1 MPSIKQDNKKEVR
14 YLNRDFISF
23 RKSLI
28 DFSKIYYPNTYND
41 FNETSPGMMFMEMA
55 SYVGDV
61 LSFYIDKQF
70 KESLLPY
77 AEERKNVVA
86 LANTLGYKP
95 KPTVAARAVL
105 DVYHTVPSI
114 TDDGGV
120 TYRPDMRYA

>member
-77 AEERKNVVA
+77 AE
-86 LANTLGYKP
+86 
-95 KPTVAARAVL
+95 
-105 DVYHTVPSI
+105 
-114 TDDGGV
+114 
-120 TYRPDMRYA
+120 